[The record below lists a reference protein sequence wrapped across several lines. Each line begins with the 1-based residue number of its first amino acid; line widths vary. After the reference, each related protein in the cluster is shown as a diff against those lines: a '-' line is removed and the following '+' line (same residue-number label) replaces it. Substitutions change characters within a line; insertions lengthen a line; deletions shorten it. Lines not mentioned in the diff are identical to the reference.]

1 MTLPAGK
8 DQKSDDEE
16 FSYLPAPRDASMY
29 KEEGLKEKFLRK
41 TKENPFVPIGR
52 KCPLSVLSL
61 SLSFSLS
68 ISLVLLLDT
77 VTDLDRE
84 LVR

>member
-8 DQKSDDEE
+8 DQKPDDEE

-52 KCPLSVLSL
+52 KCPLSVLFLSL
-61 SLSFSLS
+61 SLNL
-68 ISLVLLLDT
+68 IRVLLLDT